1 MNELQVMCLMYV
13 VIIILLIIIAV
24 KELRE
29 IIYDIFKLIIIYPIK
44 NIYQLT
50 LSTFPK
56 KNILTSNQ
64 LENPIEN
71 YTTNNLE
78 LQIIN
83 YPSYEE
89 L

>member
-44 NIYQLT
+44 NIYQLI
-50 LSTFPK
+50 LSTFSK

-83 YPSYEE
+83 CPSYEE